1 MVQADSVPTA
11 IARPITGATWKASP
25 KHPRRCWYEV
35 TRGGMPIG
43 TYVVTAIYATT
54 VILVSCAPWNFL
66 LILGLLLSRDEV
78 LRFWISSRRG
88 RSS

>member
-11 IARPITGATWKASP
+11 IARPITGATSKASP

-35 TRGGMPIG
+35 AAGGMPIG

-54 VILVSCAPWNFL
+54 VILVNYAPWNFL
-66 LILGLLLSRDEV
+66 LLLGLLLSSDEV
-78 LRFWISSRRG
+78 LRFWICSRWR